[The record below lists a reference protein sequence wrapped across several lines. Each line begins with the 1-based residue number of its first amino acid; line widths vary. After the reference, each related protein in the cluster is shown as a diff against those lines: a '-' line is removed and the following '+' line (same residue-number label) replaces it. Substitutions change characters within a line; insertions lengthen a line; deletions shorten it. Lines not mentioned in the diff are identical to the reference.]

1 MSDINLDFTVSNN
14 SIDFTVEPN
23 EITITPTTNQLSI
36 YTSAPG
42 VAGGSN
48 TQLQFNNNNE
58 FGGIPNVTWNGS
70 NLSLGNVAN
79 VQITGGINGY
89 VLQTDGTGNLSWT
102 AQTGGGG
109 GNGVPGGANTQ
120 IQYNDSGS
128 FGGNVGFTF
137 NEITGNVSI
146 PNNLSAVTLTGNII
160 TASQPNITTV
170 GNLSNLVVNGNAL
183 INSTLSING
192 GIEKTTLDTSAPAA
206 NVNFDLIEQA
216 IIYSTANATANTTLN
231 FRGSSGTTVN
241 SYLVNGDST
250 IGTYVV
256 TTGTTPYG
264 ITNIQI
270 DGSAQTIK
278 WINGIAPV
286 SISNSVTAYTFTI
299 IKTAST
305 PTYTVLGSGAR
316 YA

>member
-1 MSDINLDFTVSNN
+1 MSEITQNFV
-14 SIDFTVEPN
+14 VEPN
-23 EITITPTTNQLSI
+23 NINITVDTNNINFTPTDIQLGI
-36 YTSAPG
+36 FTSAPG

-70 NLSLGNVAN
+70 NLSLGNVSN
-79 VQITGGINGY
+79 VKITGGTNGF
-89 VLQTDGTGNLSWT
+89 VLQTDGTGNLNWT

-137 NEITGNVSI
+137 NEVSGNVNI
-146 PNNLSAVTLTGNII
+146 PNNLTSNTLTGNII

-170 GNLSNLVVNGNAL
+170 GTLTNLVVNGNAL

-192 GIEKTTLDTSAPAA
+192 GIEKTTLDSLAPAA
-206 NVNFDLIEQA
+206 NVNFDLIDQA
-216 IIYSTANATANTTLN
+216 IIYSTANATTDTTLN
-231 FRGSSGTTVN
+231 FRGSFGITAN
-241 SYLVNGDST
+241 SYLILGDST

-256 TTGTTPYG
+256 TTGTTAYG

-270 DGSAQTIK
+270 DSTAQTIK
-278 WINGIAPV
+278 WINGSPPIAL
-286 SISNSVTAYTFTI
+286 SNSVTAYTFTI
-299 IKTAST
+299 IKTSNS
-305 PTYTVLGSGAR
+305 PTYTVLGTGAR